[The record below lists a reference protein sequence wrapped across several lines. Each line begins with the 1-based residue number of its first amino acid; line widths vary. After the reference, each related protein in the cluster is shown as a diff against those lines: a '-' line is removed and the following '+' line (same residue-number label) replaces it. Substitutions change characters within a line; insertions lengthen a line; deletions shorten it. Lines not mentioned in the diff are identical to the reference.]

1 MLEQALGAALA
12 RRDLTEAEMMGVLG
26 EVARGEADPIPF
38 AGLLVALRMKG
49 VARAELVGAARF
61 LLRHAVPIDTGLLR
75 TVDMVGTGGDGDASF
90 NISTAAALVAA
101 GAGVP
106 MAKHGNRAVSGKSGA
121 ADVLA
126 ACGFDLACPPE
137 AMERAIAEAGIGF
150 LFAQRLHPVFAK
162 VGPVRRALGTRT
174 LFNLLGPLVNP
185 ARATAAVIG
194 VYDAGLTE
202 LMAGALHDLG
212 MRRALIVH
220 GHDGLDE
227 ITVTD
232 ATRITE
238 LDAEGDLRTY
248 DLYPELLLGRRFPAA
263 DLRGGTPEEN
273 AAVLRAVLE
282 GRDRGGARAV
292 VALNAGAAVY
302 VSGRADTLEGGYR
315 AACAAIDS
323 GAARAKL
330 ETLVRLS
337 HAR

>member
-1 MLEQALGAALA
+1 MLKEALEKVLA
-12 RRDLTEAEMMGVLG
+12 RQDLTESEMVGVLD
-26 EVARGEADPIPF
+26 EVANDVAAPIPF

-49 VARAELVGAARF
+49 VVRAELTGAARF
-61 LLRHAVPIDTGLLR
+61 LLRHAIPIDTGLLR
-75 TVDMVGTGGDGDASF
+75 TVDMVGTGGDGGVSF
-90 NISTAAALVAA
+90 NISTAAAIVAA

-126 ACGFDLACPPE
+126 ACGFDLTCPPE
-137 AMERAIAEAGIGF
+137 AMERAIAEIGLGF

-202 LMAGALHDLG
+202 LIAGSLHDLG

-227 ITVTD
+227 ITVAE

-238 LDAEGDLRTY
+238 LNAEGDLHTY
-248 DLYPELLLGRRFPAA
+248 DFFPELLFSRRFPAS
-263 DLRGGTPEEN
+263 DLRGGTPQEN
-273 AAVLRAVLE
+273 AVVLRAVLE
-282 GRDRGGARAV
+282 GREQAGARAV

-302 VSGRADTLEGGYR
+302 VSGRAETLEAGYH

-323 GAARAKL
+323 GAALAKL
-330 ETLVRLS
+330 EALVRLS
-337 HAR
+337 HAC